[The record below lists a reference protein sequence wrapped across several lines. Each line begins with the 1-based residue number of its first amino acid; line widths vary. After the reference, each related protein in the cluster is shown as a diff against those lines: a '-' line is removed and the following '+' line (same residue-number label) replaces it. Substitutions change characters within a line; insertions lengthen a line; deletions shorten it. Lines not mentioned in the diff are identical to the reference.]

1 MKSNSIAGL
10 AFALYP
16 DDSYD
21 QATVAQ
27 VKNTTDDKIIS
38 GNNFY
43 LFEGTM
49 PPATDLQK
57 HTDVTAFLALYGP
70 KQILKIENMD
80 LKYTYDKNT
89 RTRTIEKSPVDALSF
104 TSAVT
109 GTAKWGMLELVSK
122 NLAIGDKL
130 MLFTDAVGAWED
142 ADQAILVSN
151 TAVVTG
157 ENITV
162 KSINITI
169 QDAMIWPGELS

>member
-16 DDSYD
+16 DDTYD
-21 QATVAQ
+21 QSTVAA
-27 VKNTTDDKIIS
+27 VTNATEDKIIS

-43 LFEGTM
+43 LFEGDM
-49 PPATDLQK
+49 PASTDLQA
-57 HTDVTAFLALYGP
+57 HTDTAAFLALYAP

-80 LKYTYDKNT
+80 LIYKYDKQS
-89 RTRTIEKSPVDALSF
+89 RTRSIEKYPVDALTF
-104 TSAVT
+104 TSGIT
-109 GTAKWGMLELVSK
+109 GVAKWGMLEIVSK
-122 NLAIGDKL
+122 NLTIGEEL
-130 MLFTDAVGAWED
+130 MLFTDAVGAWGD

-157 ENITV
+157 ESITV

-169 QDAMIWPGELS
+169 QDAIVFELV

>member
-21 QATVAQ
+21 QTTVTA
-27 VKNTTDDKIIS
+27 VSAAADEKIIA

-43 LFEGTM
+43 LFEGDM

-57 HTDVTAFLALYGP
+57 HTDVTAFLALYAP

-80 LKYTYDKNT
+80 LKYTYNKNT

-109 GTAKWGMLELVSK
+109 GVAKWGMLEIVSK
-122 NLAIGDKL
+122 NLSIGDKL
-130 MLFTDAVGAWED
+130 MLFTDAIGAWED
-142 ADQAILVSN
+142 ADQAVLVSN

-157 ENITV
+157 ENIAV

-169 QDAMIWPGELS
+169 QDAIVSELV

>member
-10 AFALYP
+10 AYALYP
-16 DDSYD
+16 DDTYD
-21 QATVAQ
+21 QTSVTSVANA
-27 VKNTTDDKIIS
+27 VEEKIIS

-43 LFEGTM
+43 LFEGDM
-49 PPATDLQK
+49 PPSIDLQA
-57 HTDVTAFLALYGP
+57 HTDVTAFLTLYAP

-80 LKYTYDKNT
+80 LKYTYDKLT
-89 RTRTIEKSPVDALSF
+89 RTRSIEKSPVDALTF

-109 GTAKWGMLELVSK
+109 GTAKWGMLEIVSK

-130 MLFTDAVGAWED
+130 MLFTDAVGAWGD

-157 ENITV
+157 ESITV
-162 KSINITI
+162 KSLNITI
-169 QDAMIWPGELS
+169 QDAIVFELG

>member
-16 DDSYD
+16 DDSSD
-21 QATVAQ
+21 QTTVAQ
-27 VKNTTDDKIIS
+27 VKNISDEKIIS

-49 PPATDLQK
+49 PPAADLQK
-57 HTDVTAFLALYGP
+57 HIDVAAFLTLYAP
-70 KQILKIENMD
+70 KLILKIENMD

-104 TSAVT
+104 TSAIT
-109 GTAKWGMLELVSK
+109 GTAKWGMLEIISK
-122 NLAIGDKL
+122 NLSIGDKL

-169 QDAMIWPGELS
+169 QDALLFPGELL